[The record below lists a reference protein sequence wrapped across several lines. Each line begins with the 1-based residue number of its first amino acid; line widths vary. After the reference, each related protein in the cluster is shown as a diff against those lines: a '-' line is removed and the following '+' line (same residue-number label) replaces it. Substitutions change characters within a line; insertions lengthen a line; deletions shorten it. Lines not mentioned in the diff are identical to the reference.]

1 MKIFKNAVM
10 TMSFRRNLFKIQ
22 RARWRQK
29 GSRLWRDGIFLFL
42 FFIIPLPHADTAFAQ
57 SHKNDSLTV
66 GSAAP
71 TFFLK
76 NLNGEEF
83 YLSNYCGN
91 LREPWKNQKPAV
103 VILSFFATWCEPC
116 LKEIAELEE
125 IAAKFAGQN
134 LKIFLI
140 DVAEKTG
147 LVTAFMKKHGF
158 KLPVLLDTYGLVAQ
172 KYDADKLPR
181 YVLINKDGKIVL
193 HGKGYSTDFK
203 ERLSKNLP
211 LLLGNLGPG
220 EVRLAQ

>member
-1 MKIFKNAVM
+1 MFKPAI
-10 TMSFRRNLFKIQ
+10 TERSFRRNLFKIQ
-22 RARWRQK
+22 KDCRRQK
-29 GSRLWRDGIFLFL
+29 NSRPWWDDIFLFL
-42 FFIIPLPHADTAFAQ
+42 FFIILLPPADAAFAQ
-57 SHKNDSLTV
+57 SNKNDSLTV

-83 YLSNYCGN
+83 YLSNYCGK
-91 LREPWKNQKPAV
+91 LREPWKSKKPSV

-125 IAAKFAGQN
+125 IAAKFVGQD
-134 LKIFLI
+134 LRIFLI
-140 DVAEKTG
+140 DVTEKPG

-172 KYDADKLPR
+172 KYGADKLPR
-181 YVLINKDGKIVL
+181 YVLINQDGKIAL
-193 HGKGYSTDFK
+193 LGKGYAADFK
-203 ERLSKNLP
+203 EKVSKNLSR
-211 LLLGNLGPG
+211 LLGNIEPR